1 MIIAPAGPKAFSYWI
16 AGMFGNSSQP
26 VQQLLLQEDSIITR
40 RVRTC
45 MALPPSG
52 FGASSCMATWHVIQM
67 QHCTVRRLRSLSEY
81 LGKHVDYLRAALALE
96 SLNTSSDE
104 PSKDTDKGGGDDTPV
119 RGDDTPQTS

>member
-1 MIIAPAGPKAFSYWI
+1 
-16 AGMFGNSSQP
+16 MFGNSSQP

-52 FGASSCMATWHVIQM
+52 FEGASNCIATRRVIQV
-67 QHCTVRRLRSLSEY
+67 QHCTVCRLRSLSEY

-104 PSKDTDKGGGDDTPV
+104 PSKDTDKKGGDDTPV
-119 RGDDTPQTS
+119 QGDDTPQTS